1 MRSTVG
7 KWRSRFV
14 EQRLE
19 GLYDEPRPGVERTI
33 TDDQIE
39 EVVTK
44 TLETTPKG
52 RTHWSTR
59 SMAKHLGLSHSTIG
73 CIWRTFGLQPHRSES
88 FRLSQDPQL
97 VEKVRD
103 VVGLYMNPPDNAV
116 VLCVDE
122 KSQIQALERAQPV
135 LPMSL
140 GQPER
145 QTHDYIRHGTTD
157 LFAALDAATGEVLGK
172 CYTRHRAIEFKKF
185 LVEIEAAVP
194 RELDIH
200 VVLDNLATHKTPA
213 IKRWRLVRG
222 LRAPTGALAI
232 YEPGQFEEVISYL
245 FVGTEKALLFDTGL
259 GIGDMR
265 QVVAE
270 LTDLEPIVVN
280 SHTHYDHVGGNHH
293 FSKVHGTETA
303 YTAQSAKGRAHEAV
317 CVRGFPIIATVMVS
331 GSGIRRCATKP
342 FSEARR
348 PGGAIGRAA
357 WWGSAAA
364 SARKRHEPLGAR
376 DEIGQQ
382 VEGVEVFTD
391 PG

>member
-14 EQRLE
+14 AQRLE
-19 GLYDEPRPGVERTI
+19 GLYDEPRPGVGRTI

-39 EVVTK
+39 DVVTK

-73 CIWRTFGLQPHRSES
+73 RIWRTFGLQPHRSES

-103 VVGLYMNPPDNAV
+103 VVGLFMNPPDNAV

-172 CYTRHRAIEFKKF
+172 CYARHRAIEFKKF
-185 LVEIEAAVP
+185 LAEIETAVP
-194 RELDIH
+194 SELDIH

-213 IKRWRLVRG
+213 IKRWLAKRPRFHFHFTPTHASWLNLAERFFGLLTEHALRRG
-222 LRAPTGALAI
+222 
-232 YEPGQFEEVISYL
+232 
-245 FVGTEKALLFDTGL
+245 
-259 GIGDMR
+259 
-265 QVVAE
+265 
-270 LTDLEPIVVN
+270 
-280 SHTHYDHVGGNHH
+280 SHTSVPQLRNAIQDYLD
-293 FSKVHGTETA
+293 E
-303 YTAQSAKGRAHEAV
+303 
-317 CVRGFPIIATVMVS
+317 P
-331 GSGIRRCATKP
+331 KP
-342 FSEARR
+342 FKWTKSADQVLESIARFAQR
-348 PGGAIGRAA
+348 TLDTH
-357 WWGSAAA
+357 
-364 SARKRHEPLGAR
+364 RKSNM
-376 DEIGQQ
+376 DSN
-382 VEGVEVFTD
+382 
-391 PG
+391 